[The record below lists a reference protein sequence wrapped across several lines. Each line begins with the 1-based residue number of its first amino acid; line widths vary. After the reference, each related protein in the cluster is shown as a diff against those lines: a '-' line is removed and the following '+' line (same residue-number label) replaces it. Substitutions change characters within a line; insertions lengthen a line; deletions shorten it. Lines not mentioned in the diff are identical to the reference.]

1 MKQLAKTMMIVLA
14 GAFLCTSL
22 SGCLGKA
29 RKKKERKAQAEANKI
44 ANDYQRKLRESGN
57 KLKDL

>member
-1 MKQLAKTMMIVLA
+1 MKQLAKTMMIIMA

-22 SGCLGKA
+22 SGCWESKEE
-29 RKKKERKAQAEANKI
+29 KERKAQAEANKI

>member
-22 SGCLGKA
+22 SGCWESKEEKEKKA
-29 RKKKERKAQAEANKI
+29 LAESIKAGNE
-44 ANDYQRKLRESGN
+44 YQRKLRESAS
-57 KLKDL
+57 KLDKI